1 MAQQPRV
8 EKMTGLTLGLNLD
21 DYWYEA
27 RHCCSCAG
35 CKWVELNY
43 VSGVDFA
50 HRCPSIQYGGYIA
63 YGAAGKCA
71 IIWDLITGAL
81 DWASP
86 STLKVAYMC
95 SLCGGC
101 DVGCKRNLD
110 LEIQLMLE
118 SLRARLV
125 EKGVGPMPQ
134 HKVITSN
141 IDKSHNIYGREQKKR
156 LDWMPKDVSPAK
168 QADILYWVGCRAS
181 FVDTEIA
188 QATAKILKA
197 ANKNFMVLKEE
208 PCCGNLLATTGQVD
222 KARKLAQANMELI
235 KKSGAKT
242 VVFSCAEGYRMVKV
256 DYPKLL
262 GISTADLGFEVK
274 HITELVDGWVKDGSL
289 KLENKVDMKVTY
301 HDSCGLGRL
310 SEPWYHWDGEL
321 GDWGCW
327 VPARNIRRG
336 MNGVY
341 EPPRDILKA
350 IPGVELVEMPRRR
363 DQAYCCGA
371 GGGAKEAFPDFAS
384 FAASE
389 RLREAATT
397 TGAEAIVAACPLCK
411 ENFKDAVKDGM
422 KACDITELIAMA
434 IK

>member
-1 MAQQPRV
+1 MAEQPTV

-50 HRCPSIQYGGYIA
+50 HRCPSIHYGRYISH
-63 YGAAGKCA
+63 GAAGKCA

-81 DWASP
+81 DWNSP
-86 STLKVAYMC
+86 SVLDVAYMC
-95 SLCGGC
+95 TLCGGC
-101 DVGCKRNLD
+101 DIGCKRNLD

-125 EKGVGPMPQ
+125 EKGIGPMPQ
-134 HKVITSN
+134 HKV
-141 IDKSHNIYGREQKKR
+141 EPPKKR
-156 LDWMPKDVSPAK
+156 LDWMSKDISPVK
-168 QADILYWVGCRAS
+168 KADLLYWVGDRS
-181 FVDTEIA
+181 SSINTEIA
-188 QATAKILKA
+188 QATVNILKA
-197 ANKNFMVLKEE
+197 AKKDFMVDKDE
-208 PCCGNLLATTGQVD
+208 PSSGNLLFTTGQVD
-222 KARKLAQANMELI
+222 KARKLAWENVKFI
-235 KKSGAKT
+235 KDKGAKT
-242 VVFSCAEGYRMVKV
+242 VVCSDAEEYRTIKV

-262 GISTADLGFEVK
+262 GMNTAALGFEVQ
-274 HITELVDGWVKDGSL
+274 HITELVDSWVKDGSL
-289 KLENKVDMKVTY
+289 KLENKVEMKVTY
-301 HDSCGLGRL
+301 HDSCSLGRL
-310 SEPWYHWDGEL
+310 SEPWFHWEGEL

-327 VPARNIRRG
+327 NPARNIRRG
-336 MNGVY
+336 MTGIY

-350 IPGVELVEMPRRR
+350 IPGMELVEMPRRR

-371 GGGAKEAFPDFAS
+371 GGGAKEAYPDFAL

-389 RLREAATT
+389 RLREASTT
-397 TGAEAIVAACPLCK
+397 TSAEAIVAACPWCK
-411 ENFKDAVKDGM
+411 RNFKDAAKDGM
-422 KACDITELIAMA
+422 KVYDITELIAMA

>member
-1 MAQQPRV
+1 MAQQPYV
-8 EKMTGLTLGLNLD
+8 EKNAGLTLGLNLD

-50 HRCPSIQYGGYIA
+50 HRCPSIHYGRFLA
-63 YGAAGKCA
+63 HGAAGKTA

-81 DWASP
+81 DWTSP
-86 STLKVAYMC
+86 SVLKVAYMC
-95 SLCGGC
+95 TLCGGC

-134 HKVITSN
+134 HKV
-141 IDKSHNIYGREQKKR
+141 EPPKKR
-156 LDWMPKDVSPAK
+156 LDWIKDASKKAEL
-168 QADILYWVGCRAS
+168 LYWVGDRS
-181 FVDTEIA
+181 SSVNNEIA

-197 ANKNFMVLKEE
+197 AKKDFMVEKDE
-208 PCCGNLLATTGQVD
+208 PSSGNLLFTTGQVD
-222 KARKLAQANMELI
+222 KARKVAQENVKFI
-235 KKSGAKT
+235 KDRGAKT
-242 VVFSCAEGYRMVKV
+242 VVCSDAEEYRTIKV
-256 DYPKLL
+256 EYPKLL
-262 GISTADLGFEVK
+262 GINTADLGFEVK

-289 KLENKVDMKVTY
+289 KLEGKVDMKVTY

-310 SEPWYHWDGEL
+310 SEPWFHWEGDL

-327 VPARNIRRG
+327 VPPRNIRRG
-336 MNGVY
+336 MTGVY

-350 IPGVELVEMPRRR
+350 IPGIELVEMPRRR

-371 GGGAKEAFPDFAS
+371 GGGAKEAYPEFAL

-411 ENFKDAVKDGM
+411 QNFKDAAKNGM
-422 KACDITELIAMA
+422 KVYDITELIAMA

>member
-1 MAQQPRV
+1 MAQQPFV
-8 EKMTGLTLGLNLD
+8 EKNTGLTLGLNLD

-50 HRCPSIQYGGYIA
+50 HRCPSIHYGRFLS
-63 YGAAGKCA
+63 YGAAGKSA
-71 IIWDLITGAL
+71 IIWDLLTGAL

-86 STLKVAYMC
+86 SALKVAYMC
-95 SLCGGC
+95 TLCGGC

-110 LEIQLMLE
+110 LEIQMMLE
-118 SLRARLV
+118 SLRAKLV

-134 HKVITSN
+134 HKV
-141 IDKSHNIYGREQKKR
+141 EPPKKH
-156 LDWMPKDVSPAK
+156 LDWIKDASK
-168 QADILYWVGCRAS
+168 KADLLYWVGDRS
-181 FVDTEIA
+181 SSVNNEIA
-188 QATAKILKA
+188 QATVRILKA
-197 ANKNFMVLKEE
+197 AKKDFMVEKDE
-208 PCCGNLLATTGQVD
+208 PNSGNLLFTTGQVD
-222 KARKLAQANMELI
+222 KARKLAEENVKLI
-235 KKSGAKT
+235 KDKGAKT
-242 VVFSCAEGYRMVKV
+242 VVCSDAEEYRMIKV

-262 GISTADLGFEVK
+262 GINTADLGFEVK

-289 KLENKVDMKVTY
+289 KLEKRVDLKVTY

-310 SEPWYHWDGEL
+310 SEPWFRWEGEL

-336 MNGVY
+336 MTGVY

-350 IPGVELVEMPRRR
+350 IPGIELVEMPRRR

-371 GGGAKEAFPDFAS
+371 GGGAKQAYPDFAL

-397 TGAEAIVAACPLCK
+397 TSAEAIVAACPNC
-411 ENFKDAVKDGM
+411 EQNFKDAAKNGM
-422 KACDITELIAMA
+422 KVYDITELIAQA

>member
-1 MAQQPRV
+1 
-8 EKMTGLTLGLNLD
+8 
-21 DYWYEA
+21 
-27 RHCCSCAG
+27 
-35 CKWVELNY
+35 VELNY

-50 HRCPSIQYGGYIA
+50 HRCPSIQYGRYIS

-81 DWASP
+81 DWNSP
-86 STLKVAYMC
+86 SVLDIAYMC
-95 SLCGGC
+95 TLCGGC

-125 EKGVGPMPQ
+125 EKGIGPMPQ
-134 HKVITSN
+134 HKV
-141 IDKSHNIYGREQKKR
+141 EPPKKR

-168 QADILYWVGCRAS
+168 KADLLYWVGDRS
-181 FVDTEIA
+181 SSVNTEIA

-197 ANKNFMVLKEE
+197 AKKDFMVEKDE
-208 PCCGNLLATTGQVD
+208 PSSGNLLFTTGQVD
-222 KARKLAQANMELI
+222 KARKLAQQNVKFI
-235 KKSGAKT
+235 KDKGAKT
-242 VVFSCAEGYRMVKV
+242 VVCSDAEEYRMIKV

-262 GISTADLGFEVK
+262 GINTADLGFEVK
-274 HITELVDGWVKDGSL
+274 HITELVDGWIKDGSL

-310 SEPWYHWDGEL
+310 SEPWFHWEGEL

-327 VPARNIRRG
+327 VPPRNIRRG
-336 MNGVY
+336 MTGVY

-350 IPGVELVEMPRRR
+350 IPGLELVEMPRRR

-371 GGGAKEAFPDFAS
+371 GGGAKEAYPDFAL

-397 TGAEAIVAACPLCK
+397 GAEAIVAACPHCK
-411 ENFKDAVKDGM
+411 RNFKDAAKDGM
-422 KACDITELIAMA
+422 KAHDITELIAMA

>member
-1 MAQQPRV
+1 MAQQPFV
-8 EKMTGLTLGLNLD
+8 EKNTGLTLGLNLD

-50 HRCPSIQYGGYIA
+50 HRCPSIHYGRFLA
-63 YGAAGKCA
+63 YGAAGKSA
-71 IIWDLITGAL
+71 IIWDLLTGAL

-86 STLKVAYMC
+86 SALKVAYMC
-95 SLCGGC
+95 TLCGGC

-110 LEIQLMLE
+110 LEIQMMLE
-118 SLRARLV
+118 SLRAKLV

-134 HKVITSN
+134 HKV
-141 IDKSHNIYGREQKKR
+141 EPPKKH
-156 LDWMPKDVSPAK
+156 LDWIKDASK
-168 QADILYWVGCRAS
+168 KADLLYWVGDRS
-181 FVDTEIA
+181 SSVNNEIA
-188 QATAKILKA
+188 QATVRILKA
-197 ANKNFMVLKEE
+197 AKKDFMVEKDE
-208 PCCGNLLATTGQVD
+208 PNSGNLLFTTGQVD
-222 KARKLAQANMELI
+222 KARKLAEENVKLI
-235 KKSGAKT
+235 KDKGAKT
-242 VVFSCAEGYRMVKV
+242 VVCSDAEEYRMIKV

-262 GISTADLGFEVK
+262 GINTVDLGFEVK

-289 KLENKVDMKVTY
+289 KLEKRVDLKVTY

-310 SEPWYHWDGEL
+310 SEPWFRWEGEL

-336 MNGVY
+336 MTGVY

-350 IPGVELVEMPRRR
+350 IPGIELVEMPRRR

-371 GGGAKEAFPDFAS
+371 GGGAKQAYPDFAL

-397 TGAEAIVAACPLCK
+397 TSAEAIVAACPNC
-411 ENFKDAVKDGM
+411 EQNFKDAAKNGM
-422 KACDITELIAMA
+422 KVYDITELIAQA

>member
-1 MAQQPRV
+1 MAQQPYV
-8 EKMTGLTLGLNLD
+8 EKNAGLTLGLNLD

-43 VSGVDFA
+43 VTGVDFA
-50 HRCPSIQYGGYIA
+50 HRCPSIHNGRFLS

-71 IIWDLITGAL
+71 IVWDLITGAL
-81 DWASP
+81 DWNSP
-86 STLKVAYMC
+86 GVLDVAYKC
-95 SLCGGC
+95 TLCGGC

-134 HKVITSN
+134 HKVEPS
-141 IDKSHNIYGREQKKR
+141 KKR
-156 LDWMPKDVSPAK
+156 LDWIKDASK
-168 QADILYWVGCRAS
+168 KADLLYWVGDRS
-181 FVDTEIA
+181 SSVNNEIA
-188 QATAKILKA
+188 QATVRILKA
-197 ANKNFMVLKEE
+197 AKKDFMVEKDE
-208 PCCGNLLATTGQVD
+208 PNSGNLLFTTGQVD
-222 KARKLAQANMELI
+222 KARKLAQENVKFI
-235 KKSGAKT
+235 KEKGAKT
-242 VVFSCAEGYRMVKV
+242 VVCSDAEELRTIKV
-256 DYPKLL
+256 EYPKLL
-262 GISTADLGFEVK
+262 GINTADLGFEVK
-274 HITELVDGWVKDGSL
+274 HITELADGWVKDGSL

-310 SEPWYHWDGEL
+310 SEPWFKWEGEL
-321 GDWGCW
+321 VDWGLW
-327 VPARNIRRG
+327 SPPRNVRRG
-336 MNGVY
+336 MTGVY

-350 IPGVELVEMPRRR
+350 IPGIELVEMPRRR

-371 GGGAKEAFPDFAS
+371 GAGAKEAYPDFAL

-411 ENFKDAVKDGM
+411 RNFKDAAKDGM
-422 KACDITELIAMA
+422 KVYDITELIAQA

>member
-1 MAQQPRV
+1 MAQQPFV
-8 EKMTGLTLGLNLD
+8 EKNTGLTLGLNLD

-50 HRCPSIQYGGYIA
+50 HRCPSIHYGRFLS
-63 YGAAGKCA
+63 YGAAGKSA
-71 IIWDLITGAL
+71 IIWDLLTGAL

-86 STLKVAYMC
+86 SALKVAYMC
-95 SLCGGC
+95 TLCGGC

-110 LEIQLMLE
+110 LEIQMMLE
-118 SLRARLV
+118 SLRAKLV

-134 HKVITSN
+134 HKV
-141 IDKSHNIYGREQKKR
+141 EPPKKH
-156 LDWMPKDVSPAK
+156 LDWIKDASK
-168 QADILYWVGCRAS
+168 KADLLYWVGDRS
-181 FVDTEIA
+181 SSVNNEIA
-188 QATAKILKA
+188 QATVRILKA
-197 ANKNFMVLKEE
+197 AKKDFMVEKDE
-208 PCCGNLLATTGQVD
+208 PNSGNLLFTTGQVD
-222 KARKLAQANMELI
+222 KARKLAEENVKLI
-235 KKSGAKT
+235 KDKGAKT
-242 VVFSCAEGYRMVKV
+242 VVCSDAEEYRMIKV

-262 GISTADLGFEVK
+262 GINTADLGFEVK

-289 KLENKVDMKVTY
+289 KLEKRVDLKVTY

-310 SEPWYHWDGEL
+310 SEPWFRWEGEL

-336 MNGVY
+336 MTGVY

-350 IPGVELVEMPRRR
+350 IPGIELVEMPRRR

-371 GGGAKEAFPDFAS
+371 GGGAKEAYPDFAL

-397 TGAEAIVAACPLCK
+397 TSAEAIVAACPNC
-411 ENFKDAVKDGM
+411 EQNFKDAAKNGM
-422 KACDITELIAMA
+422 KVYDITELIAQA
-434 IK
+434 IN

>member
-1 MAQQPRV
+1 MAQQPFV
-8 EKMTGLTLGLNLD
+8 EKNAGLTLGLNLD

-50 HRCPSIQYGGYIA
+50 HRCPSIHYGKFLA

-86 STLKVAYMC
+86 SVLKMAYMC

-101 DVGCKRNLD
+101 DIGCKRNLD

-118 SLRARLV
+118 SLRAKLV

-134 HKVITSN
+134 HKV
-141 IDKSHNIYGREQKKR
+141 DPPKKR
-156 LDWMPKDVSPAK
+156 MDWMPKDVSPVK
-168 QADILYWVGCRAS
+168 KADLLYWVGDRS
-181 FVDTEIA
+181 SSVNTEIA
-188 QATAKILKA
+188 QATVRILKA
-197 ANKNFMVLKEE
+197 ARKDFMVEKDE
-208 PCCGNLLATTGQVD
+208 PSSGNLLCTTGQVD
-222 KARKLAQANMELI
+222 KARKVAQENVKFI
-235 KKSGAKT
+235 KDKGTKT
-242 VVFSCAEGYRMVKV
+242 VVCSDAEEYRTIKV

-262 GISTADLGFEVK
+262 GINTVDLGFEVK

-289 KLENKVDMKVTY
+289 KLEKQVDMKVTY
-301 HDSCGLGRL
+301 HDSCSLGRL
-310 SEPWYHWDGEL
+310 SEPWFHWEGEL

-327 VPARNIRRG
+327 VPPRNIRRG
-336 MNGVY
+336 MTGVY

-350 IPGVELVEMPRRR
+350 IPGIELVEMPRRR

-371 GGGAKEAFPDFAS
+371 GGGAKEAYPDFAL

-389 RLREAATT
+389 RLREATTT

-411 ENFKDAVKDGM
+411 RNFKDAAKDGM
-422 KACDITELIAMA
+422 KVYDITELIAMA